1 MYLLLH
7 YRDFKS
13 EIVMP
18 LGDKLGRNLEDLC
31 PVKDCKGRP
40 SMPVSY
46 IDEDGTTRRT
56 AVCDY
61 HWKEFES
68 KRPKHLGPPYRFVFK
83 DGIQIRNL

>member
-1 MYLLLH
+1 
-7 YRDFKS
+7 
-13 EIVMP
+13 
-18 LGDKLGRNLEDLC
+18 
-31 PVKDCKGRP
+31 
-40 SMPVSY
+40 MPVSY